1 MRPDADPD
9 LAWHR
14 IRRSR
19 APIAG
24 LLMDQSVVAGIG
36 NVYRA
41 ELLFRH
47 RVDPFRPGTS
57 LRVGRW
63 REMWDDLVALMADGV
78 RTGRID
84 TVRPEHL
91 TEEERAAT
99 EPRRGHSY
107 VYRRAGEPCR
117 VCGTRVR
124 TRDLP
129 TRNLYWCA
137 KCQPRFRSRAVQ

>member
-1 MRPDADPD
+1 
-9 LAWHR
+9 
-14 IRRSR
+14 
-19 APIAG
+19 
-24 LLMDQSVVAGIG
+24 
-36 NVYRA
+36 
-41 ELLFRH
+41 
-47 RVDPFRPGTS
+47 
-57 LRVGRW
+57 
-63 REMWDDLVALMADGV
+63 MADGV

-124 TRDLP
+124 TRCPARPQPVLVCEVPAQIPLAGRKMTASTSRTP
-129 TRNLYWCA
+129 TMGTR
-137 KCQPRFRSRAVQ
+137 